1 VHPAAGLHQALGGM
15 TLDTPRRERIFNIP
29 TVVIV
34 LCVIL
39 FLIQGLGSVVAP
51 ETYSRLLIRFAF
63 VPGRFT
69 FAFDPDRVSAAFN
82 RIAAGDE
89 LRAQIAAAFLG
100 DGTAQWWTVLTYA
113 FLHGSWMHVGI
124 NCLWLVAFGG
134 AVAKRLST
142 IRFLALLAVCS
153 VAGAAVH
160 YITHIA
166 DLEPVVGASAAVS
179 GAMGAATRFMF
190 QTGAPLGAGFGRRGS
205 NDRDDLM
212 RLPALTLFQTLT
224 DRRTLTFIVIWFLS
238 NLVFGVSGAMPGL
251 GDATVAWEAHVG
263 GFLAGLLLF
272 GWFDPAPKPGVV
284 ADDGVADE
292 LAAQA
297 EAGERSEL

>member
-1 VHPAAGLHQALGGM
+1 M

-29 TVVIV
+29 TVVV
-34 LCVIL
+34 VICALL
-39 FLIQGLGSVVAP
+39 FLIQGLGDLIAP
-51 ETYSRLLIRFAF
+51 ETYGRLLIRFAF

-82 RIAAGDE
+82 QIAKGDE

-113 FLHGSWMHVGI
+113 FLHGSWMHVGV

-142 IRFLALLAVCS
+142 LRFLALLAVCS
-153 VAGAAVH
+153 VAGAFVH
-160 YITHIA
+160 YLTHVA

-190 QTGAPLGAGFGRRGS
+190 QTGAPLGTGFGRRGS
-205 NDRDDLM
+205 VDRDDVM
-212 RLPALTLFQTLT
+212 RLPALSLFQTLT
-224 DRRTLTFIVIWFLS
+224 DRRTLTFIAIWFLS
-238 NLVFGVSGAMPGL
+238 NLIFGVSGAMPGL

-272 GWFDPAPKPGVV
+272 GWFDPAPKLARPDHDIV
-284 ADDGVADE
+284 ADGPEPTIAPSE
-292 LAAQA
+292 GA
-297 EAGERSEL
+297 EF

>member
-1 VHPAAGLHQALGGM
+1 M

-29 TVVIV
+29 TVVV
-34 LCVIL
+34 VICAVL
-39 FLIQGLGSVVAP
+39 FLIQGLGDLVSP

-82 RIAAGDE
+82 QIAAGDE

-113 FLHGSWMHVGI
+113 FLHGSWMHVGV

-134 AVAKRLST
+134 AVAKRLSAV
-142 IRFLALLAVCS
+142 RFLALLAVCS

-160 YITHIA
+160 YLTHIA

-190 QTGAPLGAGFGRRGS
+190 QAGAPLGIGFGRGGP
-205 NDRDDLM
+205 NDRDESM
-212 RLPALTLFQTLT
+212 RLPALSLFQTLT
-224 DRRTLTFIVIWFLS
+224 DRRTLTFIAIWFFS
-238 NLVFGVSGAMPGL
+238 NLIFGVSGAMPGL
-251 GDATVAWEAHVG
+251 GDATVAWEAHIG
-263 GFLAGLLLF
+263 GFIAGLLLF
-272 GWFDPAPKPGVV
+272 GWFDPVPKTGVV
-284 ADDGVADE
+284 NRDHIADD
-292 LAAQA
+292 LATHC
-297 EAGERSEL
+297 EPTDL

>member
-1 VHPAAGLHQALGGM
+1 M

-29 TVVIV
+29 TVVVV
-34 LCVIL
+34 LCAVL
-39 FLIQGLGSVVAP
+39 LLIQGIGTVVTA

-82 RIAAGDE
+82 AIPRGDE
-89 LRAQIAAAFLG
+89 VRAQIAAAFLG
-100 DGTAQWWTVLTYA
+100 DGSVQWWTVLTYA

-142 IRFLALLAVCS
+142 VRFLALLTVCA
-153 VAGAAVH
+153 VAGAVLH
-160 YITHIA
+160 YLTHAA

-190 QTGAPLGAGFGRRGS
+190 QAGAPLGAGFGFRGS
-205 NDRDDLM
+205 EDRDEGL
-212 RLPALTLFQTLT
+212 RQPALSLMQTLT

-238 NLVFGVSGAMPGL
+238 NLIFGVSGAMPGL

-263 GFLAGLLLF
+263 GFVAGLLLF
-272 GWFDPAPKPGVV
+272 GWFDPAPRAVV
-284 ADDGVADE
+284 HPAGAADE
-292 LAAQA
+292 TRQA
-297 EAGERSEL
+297 EPPQL

>member
-1 VHPAAGLHQALGGM
+1 M

-29 TVVIV
+29 TVVVV
-34 LCVIL
+34 LCAML
-39 FLIQGLGSVVAP
+39 FLIQGLGSVIAP
-51 ETYSRLLIRFAF
+51 ETYGRLLIRFAF

-82 RIAAGDE
+82 QIAAGDE

-113 FLHGSWMHVGI
+113 FLHGSWMHVGV

-142 IRFLALLAVCS
+142 VRFLALLAVCS
-153 VAGAAVH
+153 VAGALVH
-160 YITHIA
+160 YLTHIA
-166 DLEPVVGASAAVS
+166 DLDPVVGASAAVS

-190 QTGAPLGAGFGRRGS
+190 QAGAPLGTGFGRKGS
-205 NDRDDLM
+205 DDRDDVL
-212 RLPALTLFQTLT
+212 RQPALSLFQTLT
-224 DRRTLTFIVIWFLS
+224 DRRTLMFIVIWFVS
-238 NLVFGVSGAMPGL
+238 NLIFGVSGAMPGL

-272 GWFDPAPKPGVV
+272 GWFDPAPRLCH
-284 ADDGVADE
+284 AAHDDEAPRSE
-292 LAAQA
+292 LT
-297 EAGERSEL
+297 EPRERSES